1 MKTGLVSIWCSST
14 RTKLSVF
21 FFRLCSGLR
30 LGGVSLQLCVLPRRL
45 APLRSAA
52 PASSQPGPSDEDA
65 DELDDMDSRNAAG
78 AGAGAGAGQA
88 TQWLLASV
96 PAHSTLAISV
106 RRRAPATRVAS
117 LRLRAAVQ
125 AVEFHTGP

>member
-1 MKTGLVSIWCSST
+1 M
-14 RTKLSVF
+14 
-21 FFRLCSGLR
+21 LR

-78 AGAGAGAGQA
+78 AGAGAGQA

-125 AVEFHTGP
+125 AVEFHAGP

>member
-21 FFRLCSGLR
+21 FFRQCGGLR
-30 LGGVSLQLCVLPRRL
+30 LGGVSLQLCVLPWRL

-78 AGAGAGAGQA
+78 AGAVAGAVAVAVAVARQA
-88 TQWLLASV
+88 TQWLLA
-96 PAHSTLAISV
+96 TL
-106 RRRAPATRVAS
+106 
-117 LRLRAAVQ
+117 L
-125 AVEFHTGP
+125 GD